1 MPVVTINGA
10 PVDTDDP
17 CALYQALYAVK
28 IKILA
33 GEQIEEISLQSPV
46 SREMMRVSA
55 ANMAQLDKEL
65 MRLSAA
71 CTAKTTGKR
80 TRYAKSIRFC

>member
-1 MPVVTINGA
+1 MSTVTINGA
-10 PVDTDDP
+10 VVDVDDP

-28 IKILA
+28 LKILA
-33 GEQIEEISLQSPV
+33 GEHVEEISLQSPV

-55 ANMAQLDKEL
+55 GNMGQLDKEL

-71 CTAKTTGKR
+71 CTLKTTGQR
-80 TRYAKSIRFC
+80 ARYRKVMRY

>member
-46 SREMMRVSA
+46 SREMMRVSK

-71 CTAKTTGKR
+71 CTEKTTGKR
-80 TRYAKSIRFC
+80 TRYAKGIRFC

>member
-1 MPVVTINGA
+1 MSTVTINGVS
-10 PVDTDDP
+10 VDMDDP
-17 CALYQALYAVK
+17 CALYTALYAVK
-28 IKILA
+28 FKILA
-33 GEQIEEISLQSPV
+33 GEHVEEISLQSPV

-80 TRYAKSIRFC
+80 ARYRKVMRY

>member
-1 MPVVTINGA
+1 MPDVVINGA
-10 PVDTDDP
+10 PVNTDDP
-17 CALYQALYAVK
+17 CALYQTLYAVK
-28 IKILA
+28 IRILA
-33 GEQIEEISLQSPV
+33 GEQVEEISLQSPV

-80 TRYAKSIRFC
+80 SRFAKSIRFC